1 MFPACIRYP
10 ECIPTHSVSEQ
21 IMYPCIL
28 DTFEMHVSRRVL
40 MSQILRGEIHVQLT
54 TIHLAKNQVTLRKV
68 SAGCD
73 ATWQIMRTSD
83 RPASDRPVFPF
94 FLVRRLRSLWI
105 LCVAFRK
112 PARNSFVNTIK
123 HVGVFPSFP
132 LVFWEWPHEALQK
145 AAGSRVEFSPRLAVE
160 PVSG

>member
-10 ECIPTHSVSEQ
+10 ECIPTHSEQ

-54 TIHLAKNQVTLRKV
+54 TGPVRYIFAKNQDKLSLRQV

-123 HVGVFPSFP
+123 LVGVFPSFP
-132 LVFWEWPHEALQK
+132 PRFLGM
-145 AAGSRVEFSPRLAVE
+145 AARGSAKGCRKQS
-160 PVSG
+160 